1 MPGCTDHLQYATSLH
16 VGCVHPFEDFC
27 GNVVFKSAG
36 GDWEALDYVRMRDA
50 CRLKRN
56 GSADSSRV
64 QLST

>member
-1 MPGCTDHLQYATSLH
+1 
-16 VGCVHPFEDFC
+16 VHPFEDFC